1 MVWEETKKEIKTKVA
16 SLDLFIYIKFSF
28 LIYWQVEIC
37 DLEKYCFFFPSK
49 NIYLLSPALLQET
62 GLIIDT

>member
-16 SLDLFIYIKFSF
+16 SLDLFIYIKSSF

-37 DLEKYCFFFPSK
+37 DLEKYCFFFSF
-49 NIYLLSPALLQET
+49 
-62 GLIIDT
+62 